1 MGLNGVWHEVSFN
14 PMVQLLR
21 YSYKHWPNTPTL
33 VRFALNVV
41 FSKDNGV
48 FRRVSSEVRQ
58 ELLTELT
65 DSDSISAIRDKLSYS
80 AVDYKYKN

>member
-1 MGLNGVWHEVSFN
+1 M
-14 PMVQLLR
+14 
-21 YSYKHWPNTPTL
+21 